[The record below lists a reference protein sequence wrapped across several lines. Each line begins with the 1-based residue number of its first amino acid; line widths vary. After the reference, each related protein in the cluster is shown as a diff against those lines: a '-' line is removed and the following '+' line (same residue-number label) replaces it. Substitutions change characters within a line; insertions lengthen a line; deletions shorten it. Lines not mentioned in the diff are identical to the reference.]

1 MYSIVLKNGKIIN
14 VNADSSDWFNESKT
28 LILHNGEVTVG
39 IFNIDN
45 IAGFTK
51 SDCMAESEDKE

>member
-1 MYSIVLKNGKIIN
+1 MYSIVLKDGKIIN
-14 VNADSSDWFNESKT
+14 VNSDSSDWFNESRT
-28 LILHNGEVTVG
+28 LVLHNGEVTVG

-51 SDCMAESEDKE
+51 SDHMAESEDKK